1 MSLVEQI
8 TEDVKT
14 AMKNQDK
21 EKLNVI
27 RMVKSALQLAKINLK
42 HELSDEEAIDVIDK
56 QIKMRNDSIEEFKK
70 AERTDL
76 IEQYEKEINILK
88 TYMPEQLSLSEVTEI
103 INILIDHLNNSVR
116 HITTKINRINRVTF
130 PTELQMRNE
139 GKTALDY
146 MDQTFVKYWD
156 YYVVQGQTDKMDNG
170 ENRSKEKFL
179 EEYNE
184 AVQKMG

>member
-8 TEDVKT
+8 NEDVKT

-42 HELSDEEAIDVIDK
+42 HDLSDEEAIDVIDK

-103 INILIDHLNNSVR
+103 INKAFEEIKPTSPKEMGLIMKEVTPKVKGRYDMKEVSSIIKERLN
-116 HITTKINRINRVTF
+116 K
-130 PTELQMRNE
+130 
-139 GKTALDY
+139 G
-146 MDQTFVKYWD
+146 
-156 YYVVQGQTDKMDNG
+156 
-170 ENRSKEKFL
+170 
-179 EEYNE
+179 
-184 AVQKMG
+184 

>member
-8 TEDVKT
+8 NEDVKT

-42 HELSDEEAIDVIDK
+42 HDLSDEEVIDVIDK

-103 INILIDHLNNSVR
+103 INKAFEEIKPTSPKEMGLIMKEVTPKVKGRYDMKEVSSIIKERLN
-116 HITTKINRINRVTF
+116 K
-130 PTELQMRNE
+130 
-139 GKTALDY
+139 G
-146 MDQTFVKYWD
+146 
-156 YYVVQGQTDKMDNG
+156 
-170 ENRSKEKFL
+170 
-179 EEYNE
+179 
-184 AVQKMG
+184 